1 MKNTQMRKIQLP
13 GIDDA
18 PKPYDRVY
26 RVLQRWLKTV
36 ENDDPQAVAN
46 LYDKRGVLLGTVAE
60 NVKQGRSV
68 IKTYF
73 DSFLKKHPVGALDS
87 IVFQTVGHAHA
98 TVSGNY
104 TFEMDDKDGER
115 VFVPARYTFVVD
127 LQTRLIL
134 THHSS
139 STPTGH
145 TTAI

>member
-1 MKNTQMRKIQLP
+1 MRPKI
-13 GIDDA
+13 IE
-18 PKPYDRVY
+18 KPTYERVY
-26 RVLQRWLKTV
+26 QIIRRWLKTV
-36 ENDDPQAVAN
+36 ENCDPTEVAN
-46 LYDKRGVLLGTVAE
+46 LYDKQGVLLGTVAE

-73 DSFLKKHPVGALDS
+73 DSFLKKHPVGVLDS

-104 TFEMDDKDGER
+104 TFELDDKDGER

-139 STPTGH
+139 STPDGK
-145 TTAI
+145 TTVI